1 MFGQD
6 GKGRRATDPGDVGG
20 RNRRRVTA
28 AHFIATGCLRAAQ
41 GSCPQ
46 AVTCLARCPCLRT
59 QRDRHV
65 QADGR
70 ERVPP
75 RCARNE
81 AGGLAP
87 HLMTAGWRRAKHA
100 SPMLLERGDAGGC
113 HRSRHPWHPSSSA
126 AGGLPPTRGAWLQT
140 ALGSCPCLA
149 TGGTPRRSPPCSLTI
164 RGCHRC
170 AGTEEADGAYAAPV
184 DDGRKHLSSQVGGTA
199 TACRRPVVAHLRSWR
214 AMRRHRLEP
223 LGVLYVSTQAR
234 SGIPFAGP

>member
-6 GKGRRATDPGDVGG
+6 GKGRRAADPGDVGG

-46 AVTCLARCPCLRT
+46 AVTYLAHCPCLRT

-70 ERVPP
+70 ERAPP

-87 HLMTAGWRRAKHA
+87 HLVTAGWRRAIHA

-113 HRSRHPWHPSSSA
+113 HRSRHPWHPSSA
-126 AGGLPPTRGAWLQT
+126 AGGLPPRRGAWLQT
-140 ALGSCPCLA
+140 ASGSCPCLA
-149 TGGTPRRSPPCSLTI
+149 TRGAPRRSPPCSLTI

-170 AGTEEADGAYAAPV
+170 AGTEEADGPTL
-184 DDGRKHLSSQVGGTA
+184 HLLTTGGNIFPLRLA
-199 TACRRPVVAHLRSWR
+199 ERRPPAGDRLSRICRSWR

-234 SGIPFAGP
+234 SGIPFARP